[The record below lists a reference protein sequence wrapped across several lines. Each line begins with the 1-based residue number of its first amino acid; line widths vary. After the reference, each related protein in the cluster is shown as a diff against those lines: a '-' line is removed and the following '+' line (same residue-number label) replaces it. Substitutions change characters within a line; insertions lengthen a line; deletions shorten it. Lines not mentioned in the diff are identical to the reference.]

1 MIMICCKIST
11 NTGIIA
17 RGIVQQPGIDAS
29 PHLQGQRRAFRY
41 ALFAQALHAGPCA
54 QVFRG
59 QPPSLYQHA
68 VGQQMSRLTVER
80 HHGLLPAQ
88 QSPFK
93 IPRHHDAPHHVTR
106 PQIGKGLPQ
115 IGIAMQAYPFRGIQ
129 TTQQLAA
136 AGAAILIHG
145 KKRQIL
151 RDLIKIRA
159 GIQQRI
165 EQDAHDE
172 DGTGT
177 TGGRQYG
184 AFRTKALQ
192 YFLHRAISSS

>member
-1 MIMICCKIST
+1 
-11 NTGIIA
+11 
-17 RGIVQQPGIDAS
+17 
-29 PHLQGQRRAFRY
+29 
-41 ALFAQALHAGPCA
+41 
-54 QVFRG
+54 
-59 QPPSLYQHA
+59 
-68 VGQQMSRLTVER
+68 MSRLTVER

-88 QSPFK
+88 QSPLK
-93 IPRHHDAPHHVTR
+93 IPRHHDAAHHVTR

-115 IGIAMQAYPFRGIQ
+115 IGIAMQTA
-129 TTQQLAA
+129 QQLAA

-184 AFRTKALQ
+184 AFRAKALQ